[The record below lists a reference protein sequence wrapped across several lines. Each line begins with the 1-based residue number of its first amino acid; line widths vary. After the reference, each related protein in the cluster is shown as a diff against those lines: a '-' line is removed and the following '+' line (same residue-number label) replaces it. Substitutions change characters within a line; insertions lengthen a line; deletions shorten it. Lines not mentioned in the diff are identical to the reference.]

1 MNLDNLKNTW
11 EKQEETAN
19 ASIEINQPLLF
30 SIEANQQ
37 MDKLRNM
44 KIARIVESIFCL
56 IIVVSLWQYIVS
68 DFSFSAPIISA
79 MILNVFVMIGFAGNI
94 GQLILISQLDF
105 SLPVKDLQRNMYNIF
120 SHKLQVTRLILLS
133 VPLYMA
139 YTFMGFDVLFSV
151 DLDQHLSEEM
161 VIFYVVSSVI
171 LFMITAWGL
180 SKLTYKNITTPWV
193 KLTIGYIIDEQLIEM
208 AEFINN
214 AETT

>member
-30 SIEANQQ
+30 AIEANQQ
-37 MDKLRNM
+37 MDKLRNI
-44 KIARIVESIFCL
+44 KIARIVESVFCL

-79 MILNVFVMIGFAGNI
+79 MILNVFAMIGFAGNI
-94 GQLILISQLDF
+94 GQLVLISQLDF
-105 SLPVKDLQRNMYNIF
+105 SMPVKDLQRNMYNIF
-120 SHKLQVTRLILLS
+120 SHKLQVTRLVLLS
-133 VPLYMA
+133 APLYMA

-151 DLDQHLSEEM
+151 DLYQHLSEKM
-161 VIFYVVSSVI
+161 VMFYVVSSVI

-193 KLTIGYIIDEQLIEM
+193 KLTIGYVIGEQLIEM

-214 AETT
+214 AETA

>member
-30 SIEANQQ
+30 STEANQQ
-37 MDKLRNM
+37 MDKVRNM
-44 KIARIVESIFCL
+44 KIARITESIFCL

-79 MILNVFVMIGFAGNI
+79 MILNVFAIIGFAGNI
-94 GQLILISQLDF
+94 GQLVLISQLDF
-105 SLPVKDLQRNMYNIF
+105 SIPVKDLQRNMYNVF

-151 DLDQHLSEEM
+151 DLYQHLSEEM

-171 LFMITAWGL
+171 LFMITAWVL

-214 AETT
+214 AETA

>member
-11 EKQEETAN
+11 EKQEETVN

-37 MDKLRNM
+37 MDKVRNM
-44 KIARIVESIFCL
+44 KIARITESIFCL
-56 IIVVSLWQYIVS
+56 MIVVSLWQYIVS

-79 MILNVFVMIGFAGNI
+79 MILNVFAMIGFAGNI
-94 GQLILISQLDF
+94 GQLVLISQLDF
-105 SLPVKDLQRNMYNIF
+105 SIPVKDLQRNMYNIF
-120 SHKLQVTRLILLS
+120 SHKLQTTRLILLS

-139 YTFMGFDVLFSV
+139 YTFMGFDVLFSM
-151 DLDQHLSEEM
+151 DLYQHLSEDM
-161 VIFYVVSSVI
+161 VMFYGISSVI
-171 LFMITAWGL
+171 LFMITAWAL

-193 KLTIGYIIDEQLIEM
+193 KLTIGYIIGEQLIDM

-214 AETT
+214 AETA